1 VTERLAT
8 TLGTPELAWL
18 IMRIRHRLER
28 GQAVE
33 GIVTLRHP
41 TAAQRAAVEALL
53 GRTPRRAGSLTV
65 DLGQL
70 DQLVRHAG
78 LARGLADAVV
88 TLTGPVTDR
97 RAEAARL
104 AREWSRAVAE
114 AEARAADHPALR
126 DWVIATAR
134 SGLLR
139 RLSCGDPTE
148 ARRLLT
154 RVLDVTDRLPAQPVT
169 TLARLAAETLDD
181 SHALD
186 HGRPEGTLAVRA
198 AAALSGVGLCDDAN
212 GRRDTW
218 ASVGVLCDE
227 LSAPV
232 LVLNLRA
239 DDNSLTSRNLKL
251 HAECGEPARLT
262 VRQLLR
268 HEPRFS
274 PAVIGQTV
282 FVCENPAVVAA
293 AADQLGLGSAPLI
306 CLDGQRKTAAR
317 ILLDLLRSAG
327 VELAYHGDF
336 DWGGLHIGNVMV
348 RDHAA
353 HPWRFSTADYET
365 THGGASLRGRP
376 VAASWDA
383 ALAPTMRQ
391 AGHAVHEEQ
400 LLDDLLSDLAR

>member
-1 VTERLAT
+1 VTERLQT

-18 IMRIRHRLER
+18 ITRVRHRLER

-33 GIVTLRHP
+33 GIVALRHP
-41 TAAQRAAVEALL
+41 TTAQRTALEALL

-70 DQLVRHAG
+70 DLLVRHAG

-88 TLTGPVTDR
+88 TLTGPATDR

-114 AEARAADHPALR
+114 AEARVADRPALR
-126 DWVIATAR
+126 DWVTVTAR
-134 SGLLR
+134 NGLLR
-139 RLSCGDPTE
+139 RLSCGDPKE
-148 ARRLLT
+148 ARRFLT
-154 RVLDVTDRLPAQPVT
+154 RVLDVTDRLPARPVT
-169 TLARLAAETLDD
+169 TLAQLAAETLDD

-198 AAALSGVGLCDDAN
+198 AAALSGAGLCDDTN

-239 DDNSLTSRNLKL
+239 DDGSLTSRNLTL
-251 HAECGEPARLT
+251 HAEGGEPARLT

-274 PAVIGQTV
+274 RAVSGRTV

-293 AADQLGLGSAPLI
+293 AADQLGLASAPLI

-317 ILLDLLRSAG
+317 ILLGLLHTTG
-327 VELAYHGDF
+327 IELAYHGDF
-336 DWGGLHIGNVMV
+336 DWGGLRIGNLMV

-353 HPWRFSTADYET
+353 RPWRFSTADYET
-365 THGGASLRGRP
+365 TQGGVSLRGRP
-376 VAASWDA
+376 VAARWDA
-383 ALAPTMRQ
+383 ALAPAMCQ
-391 AGHAVHEEQ
+391 AGRAVHEEQ
-400 LLDDLLSDLAR
+400 LLDDLLDDLAR